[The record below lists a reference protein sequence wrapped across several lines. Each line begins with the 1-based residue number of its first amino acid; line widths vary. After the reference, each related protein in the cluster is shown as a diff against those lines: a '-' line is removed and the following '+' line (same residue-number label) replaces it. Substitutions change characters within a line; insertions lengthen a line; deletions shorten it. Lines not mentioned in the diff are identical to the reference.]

1 MHKQNTLLTKLIVG
15 CFFILCACVL
25 ISCQT
30 KAESPI
36 QVVETPLDPVETVA
50 RPSQPVSPGETAEVR
65 VSPTSIPEE
74 LAPDPA
80 AIKVAWQSSPHADSY
95 VLDASGQNNTCARCH
110 SPINWMPTMDDLPE
124 SCFTCKFELEVPP
137 ATISQV
143 DWTNIPCKI
152 CHKVDKKGVVEAE
165 YSWLSIAPLD
175 EYTKVA
181 SPTEL
186 CMNCHATEN
195 IPGHG
200 TVQLVAA
207 HAGYECTQCHPAHEA
222 TTTCDIKGCHPGRL
236 AIQSPC

>member
-1 MHKQNTLLTKLIVG
+1 
-15 CFFILCACVL
+15 
-25 ISCQT
+25 
-30 KAESPI
+30 
-36 QVVETPLDPVETVA
+36 
-50 RPSQPVSPGETAEVR
+50 
-65 VSPTSIPEE
+65 
-74 LAPDPA
+74 
-80 AIKVAWQSSPHADSY
+80 
-95 VLDASGQNNTCARCH
+95 
-110 SPINWMPTMDDLPE
+110 MDDLPE
-124 SCFTCKFELEVPP
+124 SCFTCKFELEAPP

-181 SPTEL
+181 TPTEL

-195 IPGHG
+195 LPGHG

-222 TTTCDIKGCHPGRL
+222 TTSCDVKGCHPALDNATTPIAGHDQDHASVSCIACHDGGGLEVGPDEASGLWTTFLPATADGSIDRFKFSSHNVVL
-236 AIQSPC
+236 AAACNRCHFTDNPWGLSSTVDE